1 MKLFNKLFISL
12 ALASTLVATAQGQ
25 NSTQDKISAAMKMDH
40 RGEADIKRDAN
51 RAPLQALAFM
61 GLKDDMS
68 VIEYFPA
75 GGAWYTKILAPV
87 LAEKGELYVIDS
99 PRTFSRW
106 EDMLAKDALKSV
118 KKIDIEAQYNRD
130 EGRYEIG
137 EIKLKGISADLF
149 LNIREYHNLNIADK
163 TRLNTAAF
171 NSLKPGGAYVI
182 IDHTR
187 RHMEA
192 ESRQLGRREDPVQ
205 VITEVQAAGFILE
218 KSSDMFFR
226 QVDALTLEVG
236 NAAVTGQTDRFFLV
250 FKKPE

>member
-1 MKLFNKLFISL
+1 MKRFSKLVASL
-12 ALASTLVATAQGQ
+12 ALTSAVVATAQGQ
-25 NSTQDKISAAMKMDH
+25 NNTQEKISAAIKMDH
-40 RGEADIKRDAN
+40 RVEADMKRDAN
-51 RAPLQALAFM
+51 RDPLQALTFM

-106 EDMLAKDALKSV
+106 GDMLDKDAFKSV
-118 KKIDIEAQYNRD
+118 KKVDIEAQYNRD

-137 EIKLKGISADLF
+137 EIHLKDISADLF
-149 LNIREYHNLNIADK
+149 LNIREYHNLNMADK

-171 NSLKPGGAYVI
+171 NSLKPGGTYVI

-187 RHMEA
+187 RHMAA
-192 ESRQLGRREDPVQ
+192 ETPQLGRREDPVQ

-218 KSSDMFFR
+218 KSSNMFFR
-226 QVDALTLEVG
+226 QADALDLEVG

>member
-1 MKLFNKLFISL
+1 MKHFRKLLVSL
-12 ALASTLVATAQGQ
+12 ALTSAVVATAQGQ
-25 NSTQDKISAAMKMDH
+25 DGTQEKISAAMKMDH
-40 RGEADIKRDAN
+40 RVEADTKRDAN
-51 RAPLQALAFM
+51 RSPLEALTFM

-75 GGAWYTKILAPV
+75 GGAWYTKIIAPV
-87 LAEKGELYVIDS
+87 LAENGELFVMDS

-106 EDMLAKDALKSV
+106 GDMLDKDAFKSV
-118 KKIDIEAQYNRD
+118 KKVDIEAQYNRD

-137 EIKLKGISADLF
+137 EINLKDASADLF

-171 NSLKPGGAYVI
+171 NSLKPGGTYVI

-192 ESRQLGRREDPVQ
+192 ETRLLGRREDPVQ
-205 VITEVQAAGFILE
+205 VIIEVQAAGFVLE
-218 KSSDMFFR
+218 KSSDMFFK
-226 QVDALTLEVG
+226 QADGLNLEVG

-250 FKKPE
+250 FKKPA